1 MKNFISKL
9 LDLDSC
15 DDESGNNSGDESGN
29 NSGDESSN
37 DSDDESNDEK
47 NVSRLNNESVHQ

>member
-1 MKNFISKL
+1 MKNFVNKL

-29 NSGDESSN
+29 NSDNESSY
-37 DSDDESNDEK
+37 DSDDKLTDEK
-47 NVSRLNNESVHQ
+47 NV